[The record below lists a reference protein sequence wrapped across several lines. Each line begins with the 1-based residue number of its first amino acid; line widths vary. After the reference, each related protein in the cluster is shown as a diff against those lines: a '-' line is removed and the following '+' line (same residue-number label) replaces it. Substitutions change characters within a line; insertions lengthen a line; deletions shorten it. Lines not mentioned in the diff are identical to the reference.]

1 MVARQIP
8 ASWRYLKARRSNR
21 LEVMSILFRKLFL
34 LARLYRY
41 SLVCGDAGDILMFA
55 VKCDSTH

>member
-21 LEVMSILFRKLFL
+21 LEVMSIFLENFFL
-34 LARLYRY
+34 LARLYRC

-55 VKCDSTH
+55 VRCDSTH